1 MFPSFSENQFHRVS
15 LSFCFSLLSLR
26 INFNV
31 HFCPSFPILSL
42 IFSLN
47 ILSHISHSSL
57 STKAYCFLGLP
68 FSSRKI
74 SLFSDL
80 YPSFLLSFYS
90 VFCEGISLPLSHSFN
105 YWAPPPPPF
114 HSLIFSL
121 SLSLL
126 PPPPLS
132 TSMCQPTHR
141 SINLSIPGY
150 HSPSNLVNTDG
161 LRPGRLIATHLLR
174 PEIEEGQRPKLTHI
188 RRSSG
193 LTPRQV
199 TPLCDES
206 KLKVAPLCA
215 FLKLD
220 WTRNKTGSV
229 WNGHFLRCLDFE
241 LRIMF
246 CLNTRPVPLQRI
258 FLVCLLYPPSCSR
271 TCVGILWGVTN
282 GFSYVST
289 QSNNYLFNLSPSLFL
304 YLSINLSI
312 TRSRS
317 QVE

>member
-1 MFPSFSENQFHRVS
+1 M
-15 LSFCFSLLSLR
+15 SFCIPLLSLR
-26 INFNV
+26 INFDE
-31 HFCPSFPILSL
+31 HFCPCFPLLSL

-74 SLFSDL
+74 SLFSYL

-90 VFCEGISLPLSHSFN
+90 VFCEGISLPLSSITERH
-105 YWAPPPPPF
+105 PPPF
-114 HSLIFSL
+114 PFTH
-121 SLSLL
+121 LL
-126 PPPPLS
+126 TVSVPIAPPPLS

-174 PEIEEGQRPKLTHI
+174 PEIEEGQRPKLTQI

-206 KLKVAPLCA
+206 KWKVAPLCT
-215 FLKLD
+215 FLKLG

-229 WNGHFLRCLDFE
+229 
-241 LRIMF
+241 
-246 CLNTRPVPLQRI
+246 
-258 FLVCLLYPPSCSR
+258 
-271 TCVGILWGVTN
+271 
-282 GFSYVST
+282 
-289 QSNNYLFNLSPSLFL
+289 
-304 YLSINLSI
+304 
-312 TRSRS
+312 
-317 QVE
+317 